1 MRKFQQLVLLLDPM
15 LQASFHL
22 ISLYLPYALNNF
34 THSDLDYFYHVLSD
48 PDLQG
53 EVDAVNAR
61 VAERLKK
68 KGRKDLK
75 WERGSWY
82 LYLVLGCVVSVF
94 DTILCTDLLLEQPHV
109 STVFKYQTT
118 SAMVFPK
125 KDQRA
130 DDEDAWDSSSASSDD

>member
-61 VAERLKK
+61 VAERQ
-68 KGRKDLK
+68 
-75 WERGSWY
+75 RGGPRSPPPPQ
-82 LYLVLGCVVSVF
+82 SQ
-94 DTILCTDLLLEQPHV
+94 I
-109 STVFKYQTT
+109 
-118 SAMVFPK
+118 
-125 KDQRA
+125 DQK
-130 DDEDAWDSSSASSDD
+130 SPV